1 MNRYYRESRGGQATQ
16 KPERAALTLMR
27 RHYSIAEP
35 KLILTPSLRSPRFPS
50 LDRVMPPPLSISPFS
65 DAKGTQHVVHSLG
78 LGRVRGKRR
87 DDLREG
93 PESGRGQRR
102 VNETG
107 DRTDEGETSG
117 QDRISRWRK
126 LCRWLCSCTIHSPDR
141 GPTSSPVR
149 LPSSRAQPRPWQFA
163 LICSCSTRRAPT
175 PVHFFVLRFVRRLPS
190 FVRPTICMLGAL
202 VANQVN
208 GSQGR
213 RGGRGRP
220 HCNLVF
226 PVFPH

>member
-1 MNRYYRESRGGQATQ
+1 M
-16 KPERAALTLMR
+16 TLMR

-141 GPTSSPVR
+141 GADLFSRPSPLEPRTTTALAIRSDLLMQHAKGSDSSTLLCSP
-149 LPSSRAQPRPWQFA
+149 
-163 LICSCSTRRAPT
+163 ICA
-175 PVHFFVLRFVRRLPS
+175 
-190 FVRPTICMLGAL
+190 
-202 VANQVN
+202 
-208 GSQGR
+208 
-213 RGGRGRP
+213 
-220 HCNLVF
+220 
-226 PVFPH
+226 